1 MKSETK
7 RLLNKVHFDW
17 PSPELTLTSPSQGGA
32 ASLKNDAY
40 LFKAAKASKEDLDES
55 QEALLSLIGEEF
67 VPLQKAAGASE
78 SSSSSSEGKNE
89 EDNINVN
96 KENENPMSENTV
108 TREEFETL
116 QKELAV
122 QKAVNSIAGYKFE
135 SDIDKGVAGA
145 IAALSTEG
153 QEAITKA
160 FDTLVARGEA
170 SLEKAKEDFSKENPE
185 SDLAKS
191 LQDDA
196 GEDGEAEVE
205 VAKTLA
211 ERIADRQAQ
220 KEAK

>member
-1 MKSETK
+1 MSETK

-17 PSPELTLTSPSQGGA
+17 DNPELTLTSPSQGGA

-145 IAALSTEG
+145 IAALSIEG